1 MWMSSTCL
9 YWHINGRRRA
19 SSSTQDEAVEPWMMH
34 AQHRTVI
41 GAVGKKQITVIRGTT
56 THLIDYF
63 TC

>member
-1 MWMSSTCL
+1 
-9 YWHINGRRRA
+9 
-19 SSSTQDEAVEPWMMH
+19 MMH